1 LNSLSSE
8 FDLTPAQ
15 ARAVF
20 GAVRAVVEADGPA
33 KPGGARLLEV
43 AGAALELP
51 DWRDIPAAQPR
62 EVARVFDQ
70 PMARRVL
77 AEALLIPACIDE
89 VVTPRGEAVVR
100 EFAAALEVDSHWV
113 RLLPAL
119 RKGNVLAIKR
129 QLFRRSPD
137 ARRLF
142 RRTLAEEGVGGLLR
156 TLLYV
161 TFGWFRD
168 SGTSSRFRSLAELT
182 PGSLGRQLHDDT
194 VSRGLSFPGERG
206 GIPERMV
213 HHDLMHVVNGYGTDP
228 AGECELAGFYTGYCA
243 EDAYT
248 FIIIVLS
255 TFHLG
260 LPVSPPMVLPARGA
274 FDPARVL
281 AAFLRGRRLQV
292 DIMGDWDYWSLMPL
306 PIDEVRTRLGIG
318 DTPIRA

>member
-1 LNSLSSE
+1 LISE
-8 FDLTPAQ
+8 FGLTSAQ
-15 ARAVF
+15 ALAVF
-20 GAVRAVVEADGPA
+20 GSVRAVVEADGPA
-33 KPGGARLLEV
+33 KPGGAKLLEV

-51 DWRDIPAAQPR
+51 KWREIPAAQPR
-62 EVARVFDQ
+62 EVARAFEH
-70 PMARRVL
+70 PTARRVL

-89 VVTPRGEAVVR
+89 AITPRGEAVVR

-142 RRTLAEEGVGGLLR
+142 RRTLDEEGIGGLLR

-168 SGTSSRFRSLAELT
+168 TGMSSRFRELAELT
-182 PGSLGRQLHDDT
+182 PGCLGRQLHDDI

-228 AGECELAGFYTGYCA
+228 AGECELAGFYAGYSGG
-243 EDAYT
+243 DPYT
-248 FIIIVLS
+248 FIVIVLS
-255 TFHLG
+255 TFQLG
-260 LPVSPPMVLPARGA
+260 LPVSPPFVHPARGA

-281 AAFLRGRRLQV
+281 AGFLRGRRLKV
-292 DIMGDWDYWSLMPL
+292 DIMGQWDYWSLMPL
-306 PIDEVRTRLGIG
+306 PIDEVRTRLGIA
-318 DTPIRA
+318 DAPSPTTR

>member
-1 LNSLSSE
+1 MNSLVSE
-8 FDLTPAQ
+8 FGLTPAQ
-15 ARAVF
+15 ARAVL
-20 GAVRAVVEADGPA
+20 GSLRAVVEADGPA

-51 DWRDIPAAQPR
+51 DWRELPVMAPH
-62 EVARVFDQ
+62 EVARAFEHQ
-70 PMARRVL
+70 TARRVL
-77 AEALLIPACIDE
+77 ADALLIPACIDE
-89 VVTPRGEAVVR
+89 AVTARGEAVVR
-100 EFAAALEVDSHWV
+100 EFAAALGVDSHWV

-142 RRTLAEEGVGGLLR
+142 RRTLAEEGIGGLLR
-156 TLLYV
+156 TALYV

-168 SGTSSRFRSLAELT
+168 SAMSSRFRSLAEL
-182 PGSLGRQLHDDT
+182 PAGSFGRQLHDDI
-194 VSRGLSFPGERG
+194 VARGLAFPGERG

-213 HHDLMHVVNGYGTDP
+213 HHDLMHVINGYGTDP
-228 AGECELAGFYTGYCA
+228 AGECELAGFYTGYCS

-248 FIIIVLS
+248 FIVTVLS

-260 LPVSPPMVLPARGA
+260 LPVSPPIVAPARGA

-281 AAFLRGRRLQV
+281 GGFLRGRRLHV
-292 DIMGDWDYWSLMPL
+292 DIMGQWDYWPLMPL
-306 PIDEVRTRLGIG
+306 PIDEVRVRLGIADG
-318 DTPIRA
+318 Q